1 MKKHRNIKKT
11 AYFVITM
18 LLVLGLLISGARI
31 LEYAAFGQDVPSEK
45 LPESK
50 TIRRDGIDYYP
61 RQDVTV
67 ILLMGIDEQGPVI
80 SSGYHRNT
88 GEADVVN
95 LLILDETNETYTV
108 LCLNRD
114 TMLNMPVLGINGKQA
129 GTFYGQLALAHTYGE
144 GLTDSCE
151 NMVQAVSDFLHGIAI
166 DYYVAM
172 NMDAIAIV
180 NDAVGGVRVN
190 VTDDFSEVDSSIP
203 MGQVVLSGSQALSYV
218 QARINLGNQ
227 LNISRME
234 RHKEYMTGLMDALK
248 SKVENSDSFI
258 LNLHDQINEYMVTD
272 CSVTTINS
280 LLERCVDYS
289 FQETVSLDGRN
300 ELGAEYYEFYA
311 DEEKLDE
318 VILRLFYA
326 SK

>member
-1 MKKHRNIKKT
+1 MKEHRNIKKT

-114 TMLNMPVLGINGKQA
+114 TMLDMPVLGINGKQA
-129 GTFYGQLALAHTYGE
+129 GTLYGQLALAHTYGE
-144 GLTDSCE
+144 GLADSCE
-151 NMVQAVSDFLHGIAI
+151 NTVHAVSDFLYGIAI
-166 DYYVAM
+166 DHYVAM
-172 NMDAIAIV
+172 NMDAVAIV

-203 MGQVVLSGSQALSYV
+203 MGQVVLSGSQALNYV
-218 QARINLGNQ
+218 QARINVGNQ

-234 RHKEYMTGLMDALK
+234 RHKQYMTGLMDALK
-248 SKVENSDSFI
+248 ANVKNSDTFI
-258 LNLHDQINEYMVTD
+258 LNLHDQVNEYMVTD
-272 CSVTTINS
+272 CSATAISS
-280 LLERCVDYS
+280 LLERCADYS
-289 FQETVSLDGRN
+289 FQEIVSLEGRN
-300 ELGAEYYEFYA
+300 EIGAEYYEFYA
-311 DEEKLDE
+311 DEEQLDE

>member
-11 AYFVITM
+11 VYFVITM

-31 LEYAAFGQDVPSEK
+31 LEYAAFGQGVPSET

-50 TIRRDGIDYYP
+50 TVRRDGVDYYP
-61 RQDVTV
+61 RQDITV
-67 ILLMGIDEQGPVI
+67 ILLMGIDEQGPVV

-114 TMLNMPVLGINGKQA
+114 TMLNMPALGINGKQA
-129 GTFYGQLALAHTYGE
+129 GTLYGQLALAHTYGE
-144 GLTDSCE
+144 GLADSCE
-151 NMVQAVSDFLHGIAI
+151 NTVQAVSDFLYGIAI
-166 DYYVAM
+166 DHYVAM

-203 MGQVVLSGSQALSYV
+203 MGQVVLSGSQALNYV
-218 QARINLGNQ
+218 QARMNVGNQ

-234 RHKEYMTGLMDALK
+234 RHKQYMTSLMDALK
-248 SKVENSDSFI
+248 SKVESSDSFV
-258 LNLHDQINEYMVTD
+258 LNLHDQVNEYMVTD
-272 CSVTTINS
+272 CSVTTISS

-289 FQETVSLDGRN
+289 FQETVSLEGRN
-300 ELGAEYYEFYA
+300 EIGTEYYEFYA